1 MKRPL
6 NPSHLPDNRLRKLD
20 CGNTYSDC
28 QLTLEDQN
36 AKNDKIHQSFT
47 LCEVCNIQ
55 LNSTAQAE
63 IHYKGKSHQ
72 KCLKRLYQGK
82 LPVKLGTVGSNSL
95 LPALLRIPGRPLRA
109 SLDIKQLLGF
119 RLNGNSTL
127 SLFPNFNINQ
137 AEAHYKGHKHG
148 RKLKA
153 MEAMKQK
160 EKRAATSREKTVD
173 LSSIQVLQD
182 NLSADAEADHNTFI
196 LTPNSEEL
204 STLEMS
210 NGILS
215 SASPPLSESS
225 GALDDTSPA
234 SDETLGT
241 EAGAQLDI
249 RTESGKADKKKL
261 EPLYCATCKVT
272 VNSASQLQAHN
283 IGAKHKSMLRG
294 QSTQTKRWKVKF
306 LSRLGHRSKRAAKK
320 SSGDV
325 RSKAFHC
332 SVCGIC
338 VNSETQ
344 LKQHMNS
351 KRHRERVAGNPPK
364 PKYSLQPKL
373 WQTAS
378 LATELVFQ
386 KQFSRPLAARFLP
399 SPLPTATVCAMPGPL
414 TLQPATAST
423 LLQAPLFGPAL
434 FRTSPGPLRAS
445 PIVFTPY

>member
-1 MKRPL
+1 ML
-6 NPSHLPDNRLRKLD
+6 
-20 CGNTYSDC
+20 
-28 QLTLEDQN
+28 
-36 AKNDKIHQSFT
+36 
-47 LCEVCNIQ
+47 
-55 LNSTAQAE
+55 
-63 IHYKGKSHQ
+63 
-72 KCLKRLYQGK
+72 
-82 LPVKLGTVGSNSL
+82 LGTVGSNSL

-127 SLFPNFNINQ
+127 SLFPNFNIMDPVQKAVINHTFGVPLPMKRKQFISCNICHIRFNSSNQ